1 MQHHFYAYMARM
13 KLIKRWGLRHNTREE
28 NDQEH
33 SLQVTMIA
41 HALAMYKNR
50 RYGGSVDV
58 EKVLLYALYH
68 EAAEVITGDLASP
81 IKYFNPG
88 IRDAYKEIER
98 MASEKLLEYLP
109 EDMKEDFRA
118 LLFPDE
124 ESYEWRIVKAAD
136 RISAYV
142 KCLEEYGYGNREFLT
157 AQENIRASIS
167 QMNMPEAEDFMRE
180 FAPSFMPVSYTHLT
194 LPTKRMV

>member
-13 KLIKRWGLRHNTREE
+13 KLIERWSLRRNTRRE

-41 HALAMYKNR
+41 HALAHYRNT
-50 RYGGSVDV
+50 RYGGNLDL
-58 EKVLLYALYH
+58 EKVLLYAVYH

-88 IRDAYKEIER
+88 IRDAYKSIER
-98 MASEKLLEYLP
+98 MASQKLLDYLP
-109 EDMKEDFRA
+109 PDFQETFEK

-124 ESYEWRIVKAAD
+124 ESPEWKIVKAAD

-142 KCLEEYGYGNREFLT
+142 KCLEEYAFGNREFLT

-167 QMNMPEAEDFMRE
+167 AMNLPEAEDFMRE
-180 FAPSFMPVSYTHLT
+180 FAPSFL
-194 LPTKRMV
+194 LPLDALN

>member
-88 IRDAYKEIER
+88 IRDAYKSIER

-118 LLFPDE
+118 LLEANRNELEREIAAAVFP
-124 ESYEWRIVKAAD
+124 
-136 RISAYV
+136 
-142 KCLEEYGYGNREFLT
+142 
-157 AQENIRASIS
+157 
-167 QMNMPEAEDFMRE
+167 AE
-180 FAPSFMPVSYTHLT
+180 
-194 LPTKRMV
+194 K

>member
-98 MASEKLLEYLP
+98 MASEKLLEY
-109 EDMKEDFRA
+109 
-118 LLFPDE
+118 
-124 ESYEWRIVKAAD
+124 
-136 RISAYV
+136 
-142 KCLEEYGYGNREFLT
+142 
-157 AQENIRASIS
+157 
-167 QMNMPEAEDFMRE
+167 
-180 FAPSFMPVSYTHLT
+180 PVSYTHLDVYKRQPWAMA
-194 LPTKRMV
+194 LAESMAEPPPTASTKSTFSRRISSMPS